1 MYYELWERV
10 ELSNKSEHLFYEI
23 NRHYWTPLPKKKKNP
38 KRRVV
43 IYPCLIQGALIIQN
57 KIAIDIK

>member
-1 MYYELWERV
+1 MCIMSYER
-10 ELSNKSEHLFYEI
+10 ELNCQINQNIYSMKSIDIIEHLCQ
-23 NRHYWTPLPKKKKNP
+23 KKKKT

-43 IYPCLIQGALIIQN
+43 IYPRLIQGALIIQN

>member
-1 MYYELWERV
+1 MCIMSYER
-10 ELSNKSEHLFYEI
+10 ELNCQINQNIYSMKSIDIIEHLCQ
-23 NRHYWTPLPKKKKNP
+23 KKKP